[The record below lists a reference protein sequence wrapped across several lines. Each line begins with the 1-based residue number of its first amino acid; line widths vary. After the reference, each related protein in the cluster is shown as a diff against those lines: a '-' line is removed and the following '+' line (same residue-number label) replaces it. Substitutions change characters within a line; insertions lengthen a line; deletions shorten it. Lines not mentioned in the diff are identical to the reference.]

1 LNDRPQNH
9 RLGGGFLFL
18 FECLE
23 QRRIIMHTYLVGGAV
38 RDALLNRSF
47 KDHDWVVIGA
57 TPDDML
63 AQGFQQVGADFPVFL
78 HPKTQEEYA
87 LARTERKSGKGYQG
101 FICDF
106 SPDVTLED
114 DLLRR
119 DLTINAM
126 AQDDDGNIIDPFN
139 GQRDLND
146 RLLRHVSPAFKED
159 PLRVLRVARF
169 AARFASLGFNVAE
182 ETMALMKAM
191 VNDGELEHLVA
202 ERVWVET
209 QRALGE
215 SHPEVYFQILRECGA
230 LAAWF
235 PELDTLFGVPQP
247 EQHHPEIDTGIHAL
261 MSLQAAVLMSDNI
274 AIRWAALVH
283 DLGKGLTPESEWPR
297 HIAHEKRGI
306 KPIKALCKRLKAPND
321 ATTLAILTSEF
332 HTHTHRALE
341 LKAETILKL
350 FDQLDVW
357 RRAERFEGFLTVCTA
372 DARGR
377 TGLENS
383 PYPQADYLREALVE
397 AHKITAK
404 EMIEQG
410 FQGADIREALFKAR
424 TSHLKHWKSEKANA
438 PV

>member
-1 LNDRPQNH
+1 MQ
-9 RLGGGFLFL
+9 
-18 FECLE
+18 
-23 QRRIIMHTYLVGGAV
+23 TYLVGGAV
-38 RDALLNRSF
+38 RDALLKRPF

-63 AQGFQQVGADFPVFL
+63 AQGYQQVGADFPVFL

-101 FICDF
+101 FVCDF
-106 SPDVTLED
+106 SPNVTLED

-126 AQDDDGNIIDPFN
+126 ARDADGQIIDPFN
-139 GQRDLND
+139 GQIDLEN
-146 RLLRHVSPAFKED
+146 RLLRHVSPAFQED

-169 AARFASLGFNVAE
+169 ASRFANLGFTVADD
-182 ETMALMKAM
+182 TMTLIKTM
-191 VNDGELEHLVA
+191 VTNGELEHLVA
-202 ERVWVET
+202 ERVWTET
-209 QRALGE
+209 QRALSE
-215 SHPEVYFQILRECGA
+215 DHPEVYFNVLRECGA

-235 PELDTLFGVPQP
+235 PELNILFGVPQP
-247 EQHHPEIDTGIHAL
+247 EKYHPEIDTGVHAL
-261 MSLQAAVLMSDNI
+261 MSLQAAVLMSKDI
-274 AIRWAALVH
+274 AVRWAALVH

-321 ATTLAILTSEF
+321 ASTLAILSSEF
-332 HTHTHRALE
+332 HTHVHRAFE
-341 LKAETILKL
+341 LKAETLLKL

-357 RRAERFEGFLTVCTA
+357 RRADRFEGFLQVCTA

-377 TGLENS
+377 TGLEDS
-383 PYPQADYLREALVE
+383 PYPQADYIREALTE
-397 AHKITAK
+397 ALKVTAR

-424 TSHLKHWKSEKANA
+424 TNHLKRWKLGKENS
-438 PV
+438 PT